1 MRSLTPHHRPQHNYA
16 QFSARDH
23 VTCYMSQCSGP
34 CYMFHVTML
43 GTMLHVTMLGT
54 MLHVTCHNVWDHDK
68 CHNAWDHFTCY
79 NAWDHVTCYNARDHV
94 TCHNAWP
101 GWESAPSQLIIFF
114 VAQLLNATSRRKISP
129 IVGRMANIYIF
140 LLAIKMPIGKNSQ
153 ISKFNL
159 DISERKLLKLAW
171 NAKIN
176 KIFT

>member
-1 MRSLTPHHRPQHNYA
+1 MRNNEIINTAPPTPA
-16 QFSARDH
+16 QPRTIFS
-23 VTCYMSQCSGP
+23 SGP
-34 CYMFHVTML
+34 CY
-43 GTMLHVTMLGT
+43 MLHVTMLRT
-54 MLHVTCHNVWDHDK
+54 MLHVSCYNAWDHVTCHNARDHDK

-153 ISKFNL
+153 MSKFNL
-159 DISERKLLKLAW
+159 EISERKLLKLAW